1 MGMNKKMFVGVIMA
15 CLSLSVQAQIAKW
28 LVRPNYDS
36 IEMTDNGLLKVVSNG
51 KIGLLNKDGKEVLPQ
66 EYDSITAFKEDR
78 ALLFKN
84 GKLYGITDSYGRI
97 SILQGEEY
105 RLPAGV
111 TRFYSG
117 LLLVMQNNQYFYLNT
132 EGTQVFGPF
141 AEAYPFFDGYALVKP
156 YVDYRKNPNETY
168 YDFIN
173 VEGVP
178 FVLQDEDKED
188 ISFMSSFHNGS
199 AIIAIKKRFYTID
212 SENCKLTPI
221 SIDSTFNKK
230 SLVVSSGKEIP
241 VVKGEEGYSVGAKN
255 GKFIFDQFMRLKS
268 MELSG
273 KDPIVCKFPSETER
287 TYASVFS
294 GLSKGNRCGLI
305 FNGKELLPPQFDE
318 ILHLEGNLAIVKAD
332 GKCGVIT
339 VDSDN
344 NFLFKLNNNENIGFN
359 HQYYDA
365 KLTTLMPPYI
375 KCASATVASHS
386 EDCEIQIES
395 RTESENVEGN
405 TLTYNCRLS
414 IPKDLTDTLT
424 AHDYFYS
431 LRYDGLVSIPYKVT
445 ISEWYVKYYEV
456 NLSNTNFSISSV
468 NDTISV
474 EFDLIKTDVARNDE
488 SNYFKNVEVVASNFS
503 EQPILNKITEN
514 HYIFHLFGID
524 QERINFS
531 VKITE
536 IGCPSIEYPFEMVFV
551 KPKPRE
557 RNKKTTVTITP
568 VQKKATSVT
577 KEIILLD

>member
-1 MGMNKKMFVGVIMA
+1 MNKKMLAWVIMA

-28 LVRPNYDS
+28 LVRPNYDF
-36 IEMTDNGLLKVVSNG
+36 IEMMDYGLLKVASNG
-51 KIGLLNKDGKEVLPQ
+51 KIGLLNKEGKEILPL
-66 EYDSITAFKEDR
+66 EFDSITAFKEER
-78 ALLFKN
+78 ALLFKY
-84 GKLYGITDSYGRI
+84 GKLYGITDPYGQI
-97 SILQGEEY
+97 FSIEGKEY
-105 RLPAGV
+105 KLPDGV
-111 TRFYSG
+111 NRFYSG
-117 LLLVMQNNQYFYLNT
+117 LLLVRQNNQYFYLNT
-132 EGTQVFGPF
+132 EGIQVFGPF
-141 AEAYPFFDGYALVKP
+141 AEAYPFFDGHALVKS
-156 YVDYRKNPNETY
+156 YADYPKNPNETY
-168 YDFIN
+168 CDFIN
-173 VEGVP
+173 TEGIP
-178 FVLQDEDKED
+178 FVLQDEDKKD
-188 ISFMSSFHNGS
+188 ISFMSSFHNGR
-199 AIIAIKKRFYTID
+199 AIIAIKKKFYTID
-212 SENCKLTPI
+212 SKTYELTPI

-230 SLVVSSGKEIP
+230 SLVVSPAKEIP
-241 VVKGEEGYSVGAKN
+241 IIKGDEGYLVGAKN
-255 GKFIFDQFMRLKS
+255 GKFIFDQFMRLKY
-268 MELSG
+268 MELLGNEPVISE
-273 KDPIVCKFPSETER
+273 FPLESER
-287 TYASVFS
+287 TYTSVFKK
-294 GLSKGNRCGLI
+294 LSKDNRYGLV
-305 FNGKELLPPQFDE
+305 FKGKELLPPQFDE
-318 ILHLEGNLAIVKAD
+318 ILHLEDDLAIVKSD

-375 KCASATVASHS
+375 KCTSATVASHS

-395 RTESENVEGN
+395 RTENENVEGN

-431 LRYDGLVSIPYKVT
+431 LRYDGLLSVPHKVT

-456 NLSNTNFSISSV
+456 NLSNTNFSISSA

-514 HYIFHLFGID
+514 HYIFQLFGID

-531 VKITE
+531 VRITE
-536 IGCPSIEYPFEMVFV
+536 IGCPTIEYPFEMVFV

-568 VQKKATSVT
+568 IQKKTTPVA